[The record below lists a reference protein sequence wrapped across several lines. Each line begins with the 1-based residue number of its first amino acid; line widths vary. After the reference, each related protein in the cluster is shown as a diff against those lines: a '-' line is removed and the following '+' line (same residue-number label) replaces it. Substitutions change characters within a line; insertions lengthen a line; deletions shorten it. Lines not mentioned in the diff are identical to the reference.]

1 MGIGVLLEV
10 MVLAPNHVEEAH
22 KQDTEH
28 VIVLL
33 LLMAE
38 NLVLEVL
45 PVGKRAILM
54 FVQVERR
61 YKNNASFHTNLFAQL
76 ICPN

>member
-1 MGIGVLLEV
+1 MEIGVLLEI
-10 MVLAPNHVEEAH
+10 MELAQNHVEEAH

-38 NLVLEVL
+38 KLVLEVL
-45 PVGKRAILM
+45 PVGELATLTLA
-54 FVQVERR
+54 QVERLH
-61 YKNNASFHTNLFAQL
+61 KNNNIIPYKLVCSADILQ
-76 ICPN
+76 

>member
-10 MVLAPNHVEEAH
+10 MVLAQSHVEEAH

-33 LLMAE
+33 LLMVE
-38 NLVLEVL
+38 KLVLEVL
-45 PVGKRAILM
+45 LVGELATLM
-54 FVQVERR
+54 LVKVITF
-61 YKNNASFHTNLFAQL
+61 NFFCS
-76 ICPN
+76 I